1 MIRCVVRTCRVALTV
16 AALALSTL
24 IPGRFAAAQDAPV
37 SVFAAASMKTALDEI
52 AARFA
57 TETGE
62 TPILSFAGSSALA
75 RQIMQGAPA
84 ALFVSANAVWMDTL
98 EAEGLIL
105 PDTRA
110 DIATGD
116 LVLIAAPDYA
126 GDLTIGPGVDLAGA
140 LAGERLA
147 MALVDAVP
155 AGLYGRAAL
164 QSLGVWDSVAD
175 RIAQADN
182 VRAALRLVALGEA
195 PLGIVYATD
204 ALAEPR
210 VRVLGRFPPDSHPPI
225 RYPAAVVAEF
235 DTPRAREFLEFMTGP
250 EGQEILKR
258 HGFGS
263 PDQTE

>member
-1 MIRCVVRTCRVALTV
+1 MIRSCRAAVMA
-16 AALALSTL
+16 AALAV
-24 IPGRFAAAQDAPV
+24 AAFVPLGSATAQEAPFG
-37 SVFAAASMKTALDEI
+37 VFAAASMKTALDEA

-57 TETGE
+57 AGTGE
-62 TPILSFAGSSALA
+62 TPPLLSFAGSSALA

-84 ALFVSANAVWMDTL
+84 ALFVSANTAWMDTL
-98 EAEGLIL
+98 EAEGLIA
-105 PDTRA
+105 PGTRA

-116 LVLIAAPDYA
+116 LVLIAAPGYA
-126 GDLTIGPGVDLAGA
+126 GELTIGPGFDLAGA
-140 LAGERLA
+140 LGGERLA

-155 AGLYGRAAL
+155 AGIYGRAAL

-225 RYPAAVVAEF
+225 CYPAAVLAEF
-235 DTPRAREFLEFMTGP
+235 DTPPARAFLAFLTGP
-250 EGQEILKR
+250 EGREILNR

-263 PDQTE
+263 PDRTE